1 MAGSREEYE
10 SATKALLTLANT
22 LREKGNDSETIAR
35 VMVEQRN
42 ALKSKFREG
51 IPAVILERIEARNM
65 AKYGYPIGPTPEALL
80 QKYGSWDEVIAAA
93 ARPANLNRE
102 W

>member
-1 MAGSREEYE
+1 LAGSREEYE
-10 SATKALLTLANT
+10 AATKALLELANT
-22 LREKGNDSETIAR
+22 LRASGNNAETIAR
-35 VMVEQRN
+35 ILVEQRN

-51 IPAVILERIEARNM
+51 MPLMILERIEARNM
-65 AKYGYPIGPTPEALL
+65 AKYGHPVGPHPEALL

-102 W
+102 

>member
-1 MAGSREEYE
+1 MAGSREECE
-10 SATKALLTLANT
+10 SATKALLALANT
-22 LREKGNDSETIAR
+22 LRENGNDSETIAR
-35 VMVEQRN
+35 ILVAERN

-51 IPAVILERIEARNM
+51 IPELILERIEARNM
-65 AKYGYPIGPTPEALL
+65 AKYGHPVGPKPEALL

-102 W
+102 